1 MDNVIRHYDAIID
14 EIDDPSIPSVVDPAH
29 DPEPL
34 RAYMDKWDGE
44 PFIEA
49 LQLAPDKEVL
59 EIGIGT
65 GRLALRV
72 CPRCGHFT
80 GIDFSPK
87 TIGRAKENLHAFAN
101 TELIGGDFLTHP
113 FEQTFD
119 VIYSSLTFMH
129 IREKQA
135 AIQKAADL
143 LAPGGRFVLSI
154 SKNQETIFDYGSRQ
168 IELYPDT
175 PAETGERLANAGLTV
190 ERQFDT
196 EFAVIFV
203 AVKGTAT

>member
-1 MDNVIRHYDAIID
+1 
-14 EIDDPSIPSVVDPAH
+14 
-29 DPEPL
+29 
-34 RAYMDKWDGE
+34 
-44 PFIEA
+44 
-49 LQLAPDKEVL
+49 
-59 EIGIGT
+59 
-65 GRLALRV
+65 
-72 CPRCGHFT
+72 
-80 GIDFSPK
+80 
-87 TIGRAKENLHAFAN
+87 
-101 TELIGGDFLTHP
+101 
-113 FEQTFD
+113 
-119 VIYSSLTFMH
+119 MH

-154 SKNQETIFDYGSRQ
+154 SKDQETIFDYGSRQ

-175 PAETGERLANAGLTV
+175 PAQTGEWLANAGLTV